1 MNPMSSS
8 SQISAAHRVTDS
20 PYIEWAKLKSGAK
33 FNLATSGVLGYPLA
47 ELPVRFDEL
56 EINGPG
62 GRYGYGPLIE
72 RLAKHSGAPED
83 CIVTAIGTSLA
94 NFLVYAALIEP
105 GDEILV
111 EHPAYGPVFEAAQFL
126 GANVRTFPRRFENGF
141 AIEPE
146 EVRRAITP
154 RTKFIAVTNLHNP
167 SGAFTSDET
176 LREIGEIAQ
185 RAKSLVVVDEVYL
198 DMLAMTS
205 AANWPEVPVSSSFHL
220 GDNFIITSSL
230 TKVYGLSGL
239 RCGWIVAP
247 KELARKMWRVG
258 DLFENIPAHIPE
270 QLSVIAFD
278 NLPKIAARSRALLTA
293 NRSLLDRFL
302 DSRNELESLR
312 PPAGTVVFPRLKT
325 GNAEEFIR
333 VLREKYETSVVP
345 GHFFQMPEHFRI
357 GIGGSTDLLQSG
369 LERVGAALDKVE
381 TAL

>member
-1 MNPMSSS
+1 MNPTPSSLETS
-8 SQISAAHRVTDS
+8 SAHRATES
-20 PYIEWAKLKSGAK
+20 PYIEWAKLKASAK

-72 RLAKHSGAPED
+72 RLAKHCGAPED

-105 GDEILV
+105 GDDILV

-126 GANVRTFPRRFENGF
+126 GANVRTFSRRFENGF

-146 EVRRAITP
+146 EVRRAMTP
-154 RTKFIAVTNLHNP
+154 RTKLIAITNLHNP
-167 SGAFTSDET
+167 SGAFAPDAT

-185 RAKSLVVVDEVYL
+185 RAKAHVVVDEVYL

-205 AANWPEVPVSSSFHL
+205 EANRPDVPVRSSFHL

-278 NLPKIAARSRALLTA
+278 NLPKIAARARALPTA
-293 NRSLLDRFL
+293 NRALLDRFL
-302 DSRNELESLR
+302 DPRDDLETIR
-312 PPAGTVVFPRLKT
+312 PPAGTVVFPRLKQ
-325 GNAEEFIR
+325 GNAESFIR
-333 VLREKYETSVVP
+333 ILREKYETSVVP

-357 GIGGSTDLLQSG
+357 GIGGSTGLLQTG
-369 LERVGAALDKVE
+369 LDRICSALEKVK
-381 TAL
+381 TP

>member
-1 MNPMSSS
+1 MNPTSSS
-8 SQISAAHRVTDS
+8 PQISSGHRVADS
-20 PYIEWAKLKSGAK
+20 PYIEWAKLKASAK

-72 RLAKHSGAPED
+72 RLAKHCGAPEE
-83 CIVTAIGTSLA
+83 CVVTAIGTSLA
-94 NFLVYAALIEP
+94 NFLVYAALIET
-105 GDEILV
+105 GDDILV

-126 GANVRTFPRRFENGF
+126 GANVRTFSRRFENGF

-146 EVRRAITP
+146 AVRRAMTP
-154 RTKFIAVTNLHNP
+154 RTKLIAITNLHNP
-167 SGAFTSDET
+167 SGAFTADAT

-185 RAKSLVVVDEVYL
+185 RAKAHVVVDEVYL

-205 AANWPEVPVSSSFHL
+205 EANRPDVPVRSSFHL

-247 KELARKMWRVG
+247 KDLARKMWRVG

-270 QLSVIAFD
+270 QLSVIALD
-278 NLPKIAARSRALLTA
+278 NLPKIAARSRTLLTA
-293 NRSLLDRFL
+293 NRALLDRFL
-302 DSRNELESLR
+302 DSRDDLETIR
-312 PPAGTVVFPRLKT
+312 PPAGTVVFPRVKQ
-325 GNAEEFIR
+325 GKAEQFIR
-333 VLREKYETSVVP
+333 LLREKYETSVVP

-357 GIGGSTDLLQSG
+357 GIGGSTDLLQTG
-369 LERVGAALDKVE
+369 LDRICSALEKVK
-381 TAL
+381 TS

>member
-1 MNPMSSS
+1 MNPTLSSLQTS
-8 SQISAAHRVTDS
+8 SAHRATES
-20 PYIEWAKLKSGAK
+20 PYIEWAKLKASAK
-33 FNLATSGVLGYPLA
+33 FNLATSGVLGYLLA

-72 RLAKHSGAPED
+72 RLAKHCGAPED

-94 NFLVYAALIEP
+94 NFLVYAALIDP
-105 GDEILV
+105 GDDILV

-126 GANVRTFPRRFENGF
+126 GANVRTFSRRFENGF

-146 EVRRAITP
+146 EVRRAMTP
-154 RTKFIAVTNLHNP
+154 RTKLIAITNLHNP
-167 SGAFTSDET
+167 SGAFTADAT

-185 RAKSLVVVDEVYL
+185 RAKAHVVVDEVYL
-198 DMLAMTS
+198 DMLAMT
-205 AANWPEVPVSSSFHL
+205 AEAKRPDVPVRSSFHL
-220 GDNFIITSSL
+220 GDNFIVTSSL

-293 NRSLLDRFL
+293 NRALLDRFL
-302 DSRNELESLR
+302 DSRADLEFLR
-312 PPAGTVVFPRLKT
+312 PPAGTVVFPRLRT
-325 GNAEEFIR
+325 GNGEQFIQL
-333 VLREKYETSVVP
+333 LREKYETSVVP

-357 GIGGSTDLLQSG
+357 GIGGSTDLLQTG
-369 LERVGAALDKVE
+369 LDRISSALEKVK
-381 TAL
+381 TP

>member
-1 MNPMSSS
+1 MNPTSSS
-8 SQISAAHRVTDS
+8 PQISSGHRVADS
-20 PYIEWAKLKSGAK
+20 PYIEWAKLKASAK

-72 RLAKHSGAPED
+72 RLAKHCGAPEE
-83 CIVTAIGTSLA
+83 CVVTAIGTSLA
-94 NFLVYAALIEP
+94 NFLVYAALIET
-105 GDEILV
+105 GDDILV

-126 GANVRTFPRRFENGF
+126 GANVRTFSRRFENGF

-146 EVRRAITP
+146 AVRRAMTP
-154 RTKFIAVTNLHNP
+154 RTKLIAITNLHNP
-167 SGAFTSDET
+167 SGAFAPDAM

-205 AANWPEVPVSSSFHL
+205 EANRPDVPVRSSFHL

-258 DLFENIPAHIPE
+258 DLLENIPAHIPE

-293 NRSLLDRFL
+293 NRALLDRFL
-302 DSRNELESLR
+302 DSRDDLEFLR
-312 PPAGTVVFPRLKT
+312 PPAGTVVFPRVKQ
-325 GNAEEFIR
+325 GKAEQFIR
-333 VLREKYETSVVP
+333 LLREKYETSVVP

-357 GIGGSTDLLQSG
+357 GIGGSNDLLQTG
-369 LERVGAALDKVE
+369 LDLISSALEKVK
-381 TAL
+381 TS

>member
-1 MNPMSSS
+1 MSSS
-8 SQISAAHRVTDS
+8 SPIASGHRVADS

-33 FNLATSGVLGYPLA
+33 FNLATSGVLSYPLA

-72 RLAKHSGAPED
+72 RLAKHTGAPED
-83 CIVTAIGTSLA
+83 CVVTAIGTSLA

-105 GDEILV
+105 GDDILV

-126 GANVRTFPRRFENGF
+126 GANVRTFSRRFENGF

-176 LREIGEIAQ
+176 LREISEIAQ

-205 AANWPEVPVSSSFHL
+205 AANRPEVPVRSSFHL

-247 KELARKMWRVG
+247 KELARKMWRVN
-258 DLFENIPAHIPE
+258 DLFGNIPAHIPE
-270 QLSVIAFD
+270 QLSVIAID
-278 NLPKIAARSRALLTA
+278 SLQKIAARSRALLTA
-293 NRSLLDRFL
+293 NRALLDRFL
-302 DSRNELESLR
+302 DSRNDLEFVR
-312 PPAGTVVFPRLKT
+312 PAAGTVVFPRLKT
-325 GNAEEFIR
+325 GNAERFIR
-333 VLREKYETSVVP
+333 LLREKYETSVVP

-357 GIGGSTDLLQSG
+357 GIGGSTDALAAGLDRLSSSLQELSS
-369 LERVGAALDKVE
+369 
-381 TAL
+381 T

>member
-1 MNPMSSS
+1 MNPTPSSLQTS
-8 SQISAAHRVTDS
+8 LNQRATES
-20 PYIEWAKLKSGAK
+20 PYIEWAKLKAGAK

-72 RLAKHSGAPED
+72 RLTKHTGAPED

-105 GDEILV
+105 GDDILV

-141 AIEPE
+141 AIDPE
-146 EVRRAITP
+146 EVRRAMTP
-154 RTKFIAVTNLHNP
+154 RTKMIAVTNLHNP
-167 SGAFTSDET
+167 SGAFAPDAT

-185 RAKSLVVVDEVYL
+185 RGKTHVVIDEVYL

-205 AANWPEVPVSSSFHL
+205 DANRPEVPVRSSFHL

-270 QLSVIAFD
+270 QLSVIAFE

-293 NRSLLDRFL
+293 NRALLDRFL
-302 DSRNELESLR
+302 DSRADLESVR
-312 PPAGTVVFPRLKT
+312 PPAGTVVFPRLKR
-325 GNAEEFIR
+325 GDAERFIR

-357 GIGGSTDLLQSG
+357 GIGGSSDSLQTG
-369 LERVGAALDKVE
+369 LGRVCSALDDFQ
-381 TAL
+381 TA